1 MQSWEEDTGFNTFAD
16 RHKRQLARVL
26 QRAPWIVRLM
36 QIAWRRLRQPWI
48 TVGVLGAVFN
58 AEGQLLIVEH
68 VFHPICPWGLPGG
81 WMERNEDPA
90 HTITRELFE
99 ETGLTVTA
107 DYPLLIRRSPKLPQ
121 HLDIAY
127 LCRAEPGTIRLS
139 PELLDYR
146 WIDPTDPPLLL
157 TFHRQ
162 VVEAALA
169 MRTVPVVS

>member
-1 MQSWEEDTGFNTFAD
+1 
-16 RHKRQLARVL
+16 
-26 QRAPWIVRLM
+26 M

-58 AEGQLLIVEH
+58 TDGQLLIVEH

-81 WMERNEDPA
+81 WMERDEDPA
-90 HTITRELFE
+90 HTITRELLE

-107 DYPLLIRRSPKLPQ
+107 ECPLLIRSAPALRH

-127 LCRAEPGTIRLS
+127 LCRAESGTIRLS

-169 MRTVPVVS
+169 TRAVPVVS